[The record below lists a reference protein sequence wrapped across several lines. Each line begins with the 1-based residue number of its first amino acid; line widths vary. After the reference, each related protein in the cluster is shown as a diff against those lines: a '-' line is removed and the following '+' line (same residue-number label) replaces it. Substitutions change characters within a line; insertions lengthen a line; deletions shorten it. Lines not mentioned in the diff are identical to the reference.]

1 VDAATK
7 TPMDAARVTI
17 TREGGGDEIA
27 SLSTGADGRFV
38 FDDDL
43 NEYLGQQL
51 AFTVEHRGYRPHRS
65 VHMAERGL
73 TITIQMSRGGP
84 GLPPPPPPPPP
95 PLPPQ
100 VPLME
105 RLRRWFASLGRG
117 GRLAL
122 AAIPLAAILALLV
135 WWLVSRPPQ
144 DRVVVACEFGAIRA
158 ATTSDDPGLLARI
171 AAVCEREGKGELRFT
186 AIEQCAMREQG
197 PCLMTMARWYDPQ
210 LQAEPTPFP
219 RRDATLAAQYYRRAR
234 NQGVEDARARLD
246 ALCGALRQV
255 GGQEAVEAG
264 C

>member
-1 VDAATK
+1 VQITGLIVDAATK

-27 SLSTGADGRFV
+27 SLATGDDGRFV

-51 AFTVEHRGYRPHRS
+51 AFTAEHRGYRPHRS

-73 TITIQMSRGGP
+73 TITIQMSRAAPERTPPVAAGP
-84 GLPPPPPPPPP
+84 SL
-95 PLPPQ
+95 L
-100 VPLME
+100 E
-105 RLRRWFASLGRG
+105 RLRRWLAGLGG
-117 GRLAL
+117 GARLAL
-122 AAIPLAAILALLV
+122 AAIPLAAVLALLA
-135 WWLVSRPPQ
+135 WWLIPPPLR
-144 DRVVVACEFGAIRA
+144 DGDVLACEFGAIRSA
-158 ATTSDDPGLLARI
+158 ATSDDPGLLVRI

-186 AIEQCAMREQG
+186 AIEQCALREQG

-210 LQAEPTPFP
+210 FQAEPTPFP
-219 RRDATLAAQYYRRAR
+219 RRDGVLASQYYRRAR
-234 NQGVEDARARLD
+234 NQGVEAARARLD
-246 ALCGALRQV
+246 ALCGALRQA

>member
-1 VDAATK
+1 MQITGLIMDAATK

-27 SLSTGADGRFV
+27 SLSTGDDGRFV

-51 AFTVEHRGYRPHRS
+51 AFTVERRGYRQHRS

-73 TITIQMSRGGP
+73 TITIQMSRAAKE
-84 GLPPPPPPPPP
+84 PPPPAVVGPS
-95 PLPPQ
+95 LW
-100 VPLME
+100 E
-105 RLRRWFASLGRG
+105 RLGRWFAGLGRG

-122 AAIPLAAILALLV
+122 VAVPLVVVLALLA
-135 WWLVSRPPQ
+135 WWLYPAARNGDVL
-144 DRVVVACEFGAIRA
+144 ACEFGAIRSA
-158 ATTSDDPGLLARI
+158 ATSDDPGLLVRI
-171 AAVCEREGKGELRFT
+171 AEVCEREGKGELRFT
-186 AIEQCAMREQG
+186 AIEQCALREQG

-210 LQAEPTPFP
+210 FRAEPTPFP
-219 RRDATLAAQYYRRAR
+219 RRDGTLAAQYYRRAR

-246 ALCGALRQV
+246 ALCGSLRQA